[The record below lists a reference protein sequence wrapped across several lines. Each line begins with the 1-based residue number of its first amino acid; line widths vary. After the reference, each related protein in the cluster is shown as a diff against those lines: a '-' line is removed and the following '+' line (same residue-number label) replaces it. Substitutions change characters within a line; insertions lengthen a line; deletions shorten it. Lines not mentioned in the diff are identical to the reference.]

1 MEKRGIKEW
10 IFRSLILV
18 IGLVIA
24 HLGVTLFLLSNL
36 GADPFN
42 VFVQGLFRII
52 SSVIPSD
59 LITHGRTHMAVC
71 LIIIFILLF
80 VDKSY
85 IKIGTV
91 ICMVCGGPII
101 DFFTWL
107 LGLFLAG
114 EQPLW
119 GRILMLVSGCVILA
133 YGMTIV
139 IKSDA
144 GTGPNDLVAVVIS
157 DKTKKK
163 FGIIRLVVDGVF
175 AAIGF
180 LLGGVLGAGTIV
192 CIALV
197 GPVAGVFLPINER
210 MINKLLKKEWKL
222 EKMGDFFDSRT
233 EGYEEHQL
241 NTIDFAKEFYPFT
254 AVCLPKENGA
264 RILDLGCGTGLELD
278 EFFAM
283 NPSAKVTG
291 IDLAAGMLNELKKK
305 FSGKDINLIL
315 GSYFEVPFG
324 EDQFDASV
332 SVESLHH
339 FTKEEKIPLYK
350 KLKAAL
356 KNGGYFI
363 LTDYFAMT
371 DEEETER
378 RQELIRL
385 RKEQNLPDGEFY
397 HYDTPLTVEHEK
409 EALLAA
415 GFSTVE
421 VLREWGSGTT
431 VTLRAI
437 K

>member
-10 IFRSLILV
+10 ILRSLILV
-18 IGLVIA
+18 IGLIIA
-24 HLGVTLFLLSNL
+24 HFGVTLFLLSNL

-42 VFVQGLFRII
+42 VFVQGLFRIL
-52 SSVIPSD
+52 SSVIPGSF
-59 LITHGRTHMAVC
+59 ITHGRTHMAVC

-80 VDKSY
+80 VDRSY

-107 LGLFLAG
+107 LGLVLGSELA
-114 EQPLW
+114 LW
-119 GRILMLVSGCVILA
+119 SRILMLVLGCVILA

-180 LLGGVLGAGTIV
+180 ALGGVLGAGTIV

-210 MINKLLKKEWKL
+210 MINKILKKEKKL

-233 EGYEEHQL
+233 QGYEEHQL

-254 AVCLPKENGA
+254 AGCLPKESGT

-278 EFFAM
+278 EFFAL
-283 NPSAKVTG
+283 NPNAKVTG
-291 IDLAAGMLNELKKK
+291 IDLAAGMLQELKRK
-305 FSGKDINLIL
+305 FNGKDITLIL
-315 GSYFEVPFG
+315 GSYFDVPFG
-324 EDQFDASV
+324 EAQFDAAV

-339 FTKEEKIPLYK
+339 FTKEEKIPLYA

-356 KNGGYFI
+356 KSGGYFI
-363 LTDYFAMT
+363 LTDYFAMS
-371 DEEETER
+371 DEEESTR
-378 RQELIRL
+378 RQELLRL
-385 RKEQNLPDGEFY
+385 RKEQNLADGEFY

-409 EALLAA
+409 EAILAT

-421 VLREWGSGTT
+421 VLKNWGHTYTLKAT
-431 VTLRAI
+431 V
-437 K
+437 